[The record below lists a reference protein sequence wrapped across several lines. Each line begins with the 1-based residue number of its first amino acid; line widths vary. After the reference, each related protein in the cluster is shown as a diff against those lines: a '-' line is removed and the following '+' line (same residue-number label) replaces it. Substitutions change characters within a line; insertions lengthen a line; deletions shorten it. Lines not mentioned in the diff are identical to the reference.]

1 MVFTPVSLG
10 PDTDDEETLVDA
22 EVYINGE
29 CEVCV
34 CSFSLRCAHCRAPI
48 HVRKETH
55 IYTRILYIFASEI
68 HVYAV
73 WPSFAVAVQPTF
85 KDAVC
90 LVRILYVCISGHVYM
105 HSG

>member
-55 IYTRILYIFASEI
+55 IYTRILYTCLRS
-68 HVYAV
+68 
-73 WPSFAVAVQPTF
+73 VAF
-85 KDAVC
+85 VC
-90 LVRILYVCISGHVYM
+90 GCSATYF
-105 HSG
+105 